1 MLKKIRLHGI
11 LAKKFGREFELD
23 VASPKEAA
31 KALAAQIPGFE
42 KFMLTAHE
50 IGLMFAV
57 FVDKE
62 NITEQQ
68 LDMATDAA
76 VIRFVPRVM
85 GAGGSGGILTAI
97 AGVALIIGGFFTG
110 GLTTNLGM
118 TLIVSGTGM
127 LIGGLAMLAIPKV
140 DTSSPNSDGNNPSKG
155 FGQAVTTV
163 AQGYPVPILCG
174 EREIG
179 GFVASAGQ
187 YPEDTM

>member
-42 KFMLTAHE
+42 KFLLTAHE
-50 IGLMFAV
+50 IGLVFAV

-68 LDMATDAA
+68 IDMATDAA

-85 GAGGSGGILTAI
+85 GAGGVFNVIVGGL
-97 AGVALIIGGFFTG
+97 LIVGGFFTG
-110 GLTTNLGM
+110 GLSTGLG
-118 TLIVSGTGM
+118 VA
-127 LIGGLAMLAIPKV
+127 LIG
-140 DTSSPNSDGNNPSKG
+140 
-155 FGQAVTTV
+155 
-163 AQGYPVPILCG
+163 
-174 EREIG
+174 
-179 GFVASAGQ
+179 AGAG
-187 YPEDTM
+187 

>member
-42 KFMLTAHE
+42 KFLLTAHE
-50 IGLMFAV
+50 IGLVFAV

-68 LDMATDAA
+68 IDMATDAA

-85 GAGGSGGILTAI
+85 GAGGKVGGVLTAI
-97 AGVALIIGGFFTG
+97 AGAALIVAGVFTA
-110 GLTTNLGM
+110 NP
-118 TLIVSGTGM
+118 M
-127 LIGGLAMLAIPKV
+127 LIYAGVGLAAGGLAMLMMPKI
-140 DTSSPNSDGNNPSKG
+140 DTGSPNSDGNNPSKG